1 VAWVTLHPM
10 TEPTADRPHMPGY
23 GTLPADQGS
32 GLLPWAWA
40 LGQLH
45 RSHDFWVS
53 TVRPDGRPHIM
64 PVWGVWED
72 DALCFSSALGSR
84 KIRNIQA
91 GSAVSVATQDPQNPV
106 VLEGTAEIV
115 TEEAALGRF
124 MDAVNAKYGTDYD
137 AGFLSST
144 GSVAVRVR
152 PTWAFGL
159 LESDF
164 GGSPTRWTF
173 PR

>member
-1 VAWVTLHPM
+1 
-10 TEPTADRPHMPGY
+10 MPGY

-40 LGQLH
+40 VGQLH

-53 TVRPDGRPHIM
+53 TVRPDGRPHTM

-72 DALCFSSALGSR
+72 DALWFSSALRSR
-84 KIRNIQA
+84 KIRNIVA
-91 GSAVSVATQDPQNPV
+91 GSAVSVATQDPLNPV
-106 VLEGTAEIV
+106 VVEGTAEIV
-115 TEEAALGRF
+115 TEEEALLRF
-124 MDAVNAKYGTDYD
+124 IGAINAKYDTDYD
-137 AGFLSST
+137 VGFLDPATAAS
-144 GSVAVRVR
+144 VRVR

-164 GGSPTRWTF
+164 SGSPTRWTF